1 MSQHETIQAETDST
15 EDVSDNSDNGDNG
28 EFDLDQYRTTNG
40 ARTSEIDGSSDG
52 HALKDAL
59 GESEH
64 RAFEY
69 DPKITGQRFAERY
82 DDTGA
87 AVREYLANA
96 ETACIRRARNGL
108 VEETDRDM
116 DDVAELGV
124 RELFETASEEIGY
137 EPVIEVMH
145 SWPGSDLPALV
156 VEDNGVGISVEEFL
170 VLKKIG
176 FSASHDDGSAL
187 GMFGQGVMSGYLLSG
202 INGEFRFV
210 TLSFLTDETY
220 SERMRID
227 GFNDLDETRDRYGT
241 TFTFPAFGEEARSLN
256 VQDRIEEFS
265 EGLYVPVIYREYDS
279 SNEEIRNEDYLPK
292 RMEDD
297 LDESTPVVV
306 VENEYIRAVS
316 SPDTYQSGGYATT
329 SRSPKTLLVSMPID
343 RNDGYSTSKYQSPW
357 HFDLRLKR
365 EDGAIC
371 TGPNEG
377 LIPIEDDKYENL
389 DEDRKSRYIRL
400 SEVNGADIAMP
411 KPVDDRDRL
420 ESGNRDFL
428 KHVSTLLKREF
439 RDEFAN
445 VLVDIDD
452 FEDVLDLEPQDQALF
467 MRGYSNF
474 GPKYSTSSADTIQ
487 EELEESTGVTLDE
500 SVCEKMS
507 KMKSK
512 VSWAERDTS
521 FPQKASNRDQKK
533 VWKVMSKAFPDGT
546 VYMAK
551 SISKKK
557 AEIAWDLNPNNQVVS
572 VDSYDEWADVF
583 GWEKLKELPSRKL
596 EEELGDQLSD
606 HILDKYGT
614 DSSDDSSSSSSS
626 RSRRTYEAENR
637 RIKVRVSTGRKSFT
651 KKKAET
657 VYDTLDG
664 GKSISIN
671 YSSSVSEL
679 MLFRQTDD
687 DTRASKYTQYCRN
700 GVGKATVPN
709 YVYDYLIEADNVYEG
724 LDGLIEAH
732 GEHELDTDWACQ
744 PWHQVRTFEEMDE
757 NDVIVVPSKR
767 HTEVFEDRID
777 ELREY
782 VSDVIAEQDGIDWI
796 RTITVAQT
804 PELSD
809 AWAVLDRRN
818 EVDCP
823 TIVTYGGSVSR
834 RWKPIKTG
842 RSDVD
847 LWLDMEL
854 PSETWDRGAN
864 EWDHIFGNIS
874 RINEDSRQ
882 IVETMK
888 QLTDDCGLDEP
899 FVSQQGSDSADGEG
913 DS

>member
-1 MSQHETIQAETDST
+1 MSQNETVQAETDST
-15 EDVSDNSDNGDNG
+15 ASDDNDSDSR
-28 EFDLDQYRTTNG
+28 FDLDKYRTTNG
-40 ARTSEIDGSSDG
+40 ARTSEIDGAEDG
-52 HALKDAL
+52 HALKETL
-59 GESEH
+59 GKSEH

-87 AVREYLANA
+87 AIREYLANA
-96 ETACIRRARNGL
+96 ETACIRRARHGL
-108 VEETDRDM
+108 VGESDREM
-116 DDVAELGV
+116 DDVMDMAV
-124 RELFETASEEIGY
+124 RELFETASDEIGY

-156 VEDNGVGISVEEFL
+156 IEDNGVGISVEEFL

-210 TLSFLTDETY
+210 TRSFLTDETY

-241 TFTFPAFGEEARSLN
+241 TFTFPAFGEEGKKLN
-256 VQDRIEEFS
+256 VQSRIDEFAQ
-265 EGLYVPVIYREYDS
+265 GLRVPVIYREYDS
-279 SNEEIRNEDYLPK
+279 SNEEISNEDYLPAP
-292 RMEDD
+292 MEDD

-306 VENEYIRAVS
+306 YEDQYVRAVA
-316 SPDTYQSGGYATT
+316 SPDTYQTGGYGTT
-329 SRSPKTLLVSMPID
+329 SRTPATLLVSMPID
-343 RNDGYSTSKYQSPW
+343 RNDGYSTSKYEAPW
-357 HFDLRLKR
+357 HFDLRLQR
-365 EDGAIC
+365 EDGVIC

-389 DEDRKSRYIRL
+389 DEDRKSRYIRSSTVE
-400 SEVNGADIAMP
+400 SEDVAMP

-428 KHVSTLLKREF
+428 KWVSQNIRREF
-439 RDEFAN
+439 STEFAN
-445 VLVDIDD
+445 VLTDIDD
-452 FEDVLDLEPQDQALF
+452 FEDVLDLEPRDQALF
-467 MRGYSNF
+467 MRGYSHF

-487 EELEESTGVTLDE
+487 EELKESTGVTLDE

-512 VSWAERDTS
+512 ISWAERNTS
-521 FPQKASNRDQKK
+521 FPQQASNRDEKK

-572 VDSYDEWADVF
+572 VDSYGEWADIF

-596 EEELGDQLSD
+596 EEELGDQLSAS
-606 HILDKYGT
+606 ILDKYGK
-614 DSSDDSSSSSSS
+614 DSGNDSSSSSSS
-626 RSRRTYEAENR
+626 SSGTRTLDAKTR
-637 RIKVRVSTGRKSFT
+637 RIKVRVSTGSDSFT
-651 KKKAET
+651 KKAAKD
-657 VYDTLDG
+657 VYTALDG
-664 GKSISIN
+664 GDSISIS
-671 YSSSVSEL
+671 YSRSVSEL

-687 DTRASKYTQYCRN
+687 DTRASKYTGFCRN

-724 LDGLIEAH
+724 LDGLIESH
-732 GEHELDTDWACQ
+732 GEHEIETDWACQ
-744 PWHQVRTFEEMDE
+744 PWHQVRTFSEMDE
-757 NDVIVVPSKR
+757 NDVIVVPKDR
-767 HTEVFEDRID
+767 HVDVFEDRVD
-777 ELREY
+777 EIRDK
-782 VSDVIAEQDGIDWI
+782 VADVISEREGVGWI
-796 RTITVAQT
+796 RTLTVARKT
-804 PELSD
+804 DLTD
-809 AWAVLDRRN
+809 GWAVLDRRTD
-818 EVDCP
+818 VDSP
-823 TIVTYGGSVSR
+823 TIVLYGGSVPR
-834 RWKPIKTG
+834 RCEAITTG
-842 RSDVD
+842 QSDVD

-854 PSETWDRGAN
+854 PSDTWDRDAV
-864 EWDHIFGNIS
+864 EWEYMLD
-874 RINEDSRQ
+874 RINTIGEDSRKV
-882 IVETMK
+882 VETLK
-888 QLTDDCGLDEP
+888 QLTDDCGLDQP
-899 FVSQQGSDSADGEG
+899 FVSMQGSDDADGEG